1 VDIVDYKFSE
11 KEIEELQLRR
21 DNQPDARLKSRF
33 IALLMLANGIDP
45 KTISSIIGKSV
56 KSIENWVYQYR
67 TKGIDS
73 LNAFQ
78 YKPKKKFLE
87 KDQVEKLVEWVKK
100 TNPSKS
106 KEVREYIKE
115 QFSVIYCLEGV
126 RVLLRKNGL
135 KILKPKVIP
144 GNPPSEEV
152 QKKLLQN
159 MKK

>member
-1 VDIVDYKFSE
+1 MDILNYKFSE
-11 KEIEELQLRR
+11 KEIEDLHLHR

-33 IALLMLANGIDP
+33 ITLLMLANGIEP
-45 KTISSIIGKSV
+45 KAISSIIGKSV
-56 KSIENWVYQYR
+56 KTIENWLHQYQ
-67 TKGIDS
+67 TKGINS

-78 YKPKKKFLE
+78 YKPKKVFLE
-87 KDQVEKLVEWVKK
+87 KDRVEKLVEWVKK

-115 QFSVIYCLEGV
+115 QFNVSYSIEGV

-144 GNPPSEEV
+144 GNPPSEED

>member
-1 VDIVDYKFSE
+1 
-11 KEIEELQLRR
+11 
-21 DNQPDARLKSRF
+21 
-33 IALLMLANGIDP
+33 MLANGIEP
-45 KTISSIIGKSV
+45 KAISSIIGKSV
-56 KSIENWVYQYR
+56 KTIENWLHQYQ
-67 TKGIDS
+67 TKGINS

-78 YKPKKKFLE
+78 YKPKKVFLE

-115 QFSVIYCLEGV
+115 QFNVSYSIEGV

-144 GNPPSEEV
+144 GNPPSEED

>member
-1 VDIVDYKFSE
+1 VDILNCKFSE

-33 IALLMLANGIDP
+33 IALLMLANGIEP
-45 KTISSIIGKSV
+45 KAISSIIGKSV

-67 TKGIDS
+67 TRGIDS

-78 YKPKKKFLE
+78 YKPKKTFLE
-87 KDQVEKLVEWVKK
+87 KNQVEKVVEWVKK

-115 QFSVIYCLEGV
+115 QFNVIYSLEGV

-144 GNPPSEEV
+144 GNPPSEED
-152 QKKLLQN
+152 QKKLLKN

>member
-1 VDIVDYKFSE
+1 MDILNYKFSE
-11 KEIEELQLRR
+11 KEIEKLQLRR
-21 DNQPDARLKSRF
+21 DNQPDARLQSRF
-33 IALLMLANGIDP
+33 IALLMLANGIEP
-45 KTISSIIGKSV
+45 KAISLIIGKSV
-56 KSIENWVYQYR
+56 KTIENWFHQYR

-78 YKPKKKFLE
+78 YKPKKTFLE
-87 KDQVEKLVEWVKK
+87 KDQIEELVKWVKK

-106 KEVREYIKE
+106 KEVREHIKE
-115 QFSVIYCLEGV
+115 QFNVKYSLEGV

-144 GNPPSEEV
+144 GNPPSEED

-159 MKK
+159 TRK

>member
-1 VDIVDYKFSE
+1 MDLLNYEFSE
-11 KEIEELQLRR
+11 KEIEELQLHR

-33 IALLMLANGIDP
+33 ITLLMLANGIEP
-45 KTISSIIGKSV
+45 KAISKIIGKSV
-56 KSIENWVYQYR
+56 KTIENWLHQYK
-67 TKGIDS
+67 TKGINS

-78 YKPKKKFLE
+78 YKPKQVFLE

-115 QFSVIYCLEGV
+115 QFNVIYSLEGV

-135 KILKPKVIP
+135 RILKPKVIP

-152 QKKLLQN
+152 QKKLLKN